1 MRVDVNNV
9 RECEQLR
16 VNVKRD
22 NFSFDWVRLDIAREQ
37 KRFMERR
44 IKSFSDLNMNKD
56 FLTSESECHIYTCEM
71 KRRYEH
77 PILDLR
83 NLFKQMSES

>member
-44 IKSFSDLNMNKD
+44 LKNFSDLNM
-56 FLTSESECHIYTCEM
+56 TSKCHTYVWNEKMLLNT
-71 KRRYEH
+71 KT
-77 PILDLR
+77 L
-83 NLFKQMSES
+83 N

>member
-1 MRVDVNNV
+1 MNVND
-9 RECEQLR
+9 E
-16 VNVKRD
+16 VNVKKEI
-22 NFSFDWVRLDIAREQ
+22 FSLSERGSSGEK

-44 IKSFSDLNMNKD
+44 MKSFRDLNMNKD